1 MNIGDKV
8 KITLPGELENQEGRI
23 SGWAS
28 LGVTEARENIAI
40 VTLRNPHYD
49 DGRKETVEC
58 VVMPVGHLSRLAPR
72 VFGV

>member
-8 KITLPGELENQEGRI
+8 KITLPGELENQQGRI

-28 LGVTEARENIAI
+28 LGVTESMGNVAI

-49 DGRKETVEC
+49 EDRKETVEC
-58 VVMPVGHLSRLAPR
+58 IVMPVGHLARLAPR